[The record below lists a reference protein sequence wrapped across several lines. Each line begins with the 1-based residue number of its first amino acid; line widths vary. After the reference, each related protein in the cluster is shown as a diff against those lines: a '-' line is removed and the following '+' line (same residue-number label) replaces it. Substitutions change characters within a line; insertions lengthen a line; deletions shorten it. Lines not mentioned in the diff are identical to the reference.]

1 MFGKTS
7 NRWLIAVV
15 TIGVLAFAVPQ
26 TAAAAPFKAEPAGTS
41 LGQLSQQLAQWA
53 AGLWSDLGSVF
64 DASTTTTTTGTGGG
78 TPQSG
83 TSTGTG
89 GEQGGMIDPNG

>member
-15 TIGVLAFAVPQ
+15 TVSVLAFAVPQ

-41 LGQLSQQLAQWA
+41 LGQLSQQLVQWA
-53 AGLWSDLGSVF
+53 AGLWSGLESVF
-64 DASTTTTTTGTGGG
+64 DASTTTTTTGTNGG
-78 TPQSG
+78 TSQAG
-83 TSTGTG
+83 TGT

>member
-15 TIGVLAFAVPQ
+15 TVSVLAFAVPQ
-26 TAAAAPFKAEPAGTS
+26 TAAAAPFKAAPAGTS
-41 LGQLSQQLAQWA
+41 LGQLGQQLVQLA
-53 AGLWSDLGSVF
+53 AGLWSDLGRVF
-64 DASTTTTTTGTGGG
+64 DASTTTPTGTGGG
-78 TPQSG
+78 TQPG
-83 TSTGTG
+83 TNSGTG

>member
-7 NRWLIAVV
+7 NRWLIALLTVS
-15 TIGVLAFAVPQ
+15 VLAFAVPQ
-26 TAAAAPFKAEPAGTS
+26 TAAAAPFKAEPAGAS
-41 LGQLSQQLAQWA
+41 LGLGQQLVQWA
-53 AGLWSDLGSVF
+53 AELWSGLGSVF

-83 TSTGTG
+83 TGTG
-89 GEQGGMIDPNG
+89 GEQGGMIDPNGG